1 MKKTAAFIFALTLIL
16 SATSCSEKK
25 KSEIKD
31 SPAAVTISQ
40 TTYGA
45 EEVYLDEINDL
56 MYVSETAVYD
66 EGVCIFYN
74 SYDEKSKFAR
84 LDKDFNVVCTAP
96 LSEDNKTSMT
106 NCVYSDGS
114 FDYISIETNFEF
126 EYDENNQI
134 TNWEQYYAEANFT
147 FCLVSCDRDGNVI
160 SKTEIVGA
168 GEYFDAEI
176 PGMSQLVSCGEDR
189 MMFKFGS
196 GLIIFDKE
204 GNIIDAD
211 SGDQYSSINIAAT
224 TDGRIIC
231 HEHSSYGFMSPDSAA
246 IPADL
251 TYVKELSSC
260 YLAPVTGTGAFLAY
274 FSFSD
279 GLYGLTD
286 SGNFI
291 QVIDYGKS
299 LMTSNNG
306 TILPYDEGVF
316 IACNGGNK
324 LNIYRRRP
332 DDYVEKR
339 QAMDIW
345 MIENGGTGLH
355 DTANNFCLTH
365 DDYLINIKEMVYFDD
380 LSTAILAGDGPDMLY
395 YGSSNYMPDL
405 VNLGALEDLTP
416 YLDGNTGLSK
426 DVLVPNYLDAFSYK
440 GGMYTIT
447 DSFNVSVCIT
457 NKDIV
462 GEEYR
467 NWSTADLLDIYDNMP
482 PGTMLTDDQYSD
494 RMLLFSNAW
503 IDYDNYICNYD
514 CDEFIRLLDICKEHE
529 KNFPETD
536 YEDLD
541 SLKEYYCRLKNG
553 EAIIG
558 QTIDFH
564 GMGTVFNNLGFCE
577 MALEDISLLHYP
589 GCKGEVSFQRAYS
602 ILANSD
608 CKDGAWEFISYAINE
623 KYQEPYGVFGFSTN
637 NNNFIRDLNRYVDP
651 PTGRSTETTTF
662 NGFPYTYESSTS
674 QEQIDRIYDYVV
686 SCKTMSYSSHD
697 VDDILR
703 EEYGRFEK
711 DEITAEECARN
722 LQERISIMLSE
733 MS

>member
-1 MKKTAAFIFALTLIL
+1 MKKTAAFIFAITMIL
-16 SATSCSEKK
+16 SATSCSGKK
-25 KSEIKD
+25 RSEVKD

-40 TTYGA
+40 TSYGA
-45 EEVYLDEINDL
+45 EEVYLDEISDL

-66 EGVCIFYN
+66 EGVCIFYTT
-74 SYDEKSKFAR
+74 YDEKSKFAR
-84 LDKDFNVVCTAP
+84 LDKDFNMICTAE
-96 LSEDNKTSMT
+96 LSEDNKTSTT
-106 NCVYSDGS
+106 NYVHSDGS
-114 FDYISIETNFEF
+114 FDYISIETDFEF
-126 EYDENNQI
+126 EYNETNQI
-134 TNWEQYYAEANFT
+134 TNWEQYYAEADFT
-147 FCLVSCDRDGNVI
+147 FYLVCCDRDGNVI

-168 GEYFDAEI
+168 EEYFDAEI
-176 PGMSQLVSCGEDR
+176 LGMRQLVPCGEDR

-211 SGDQYSSINIAAT
+211 NGDQYSSINIVAT
-224 TDGRIIC
+224 TDGRVIC
-231 HEHSSYGFMSPDSAA
+231 HERSSYGFMSPDSAA

-251 TYVKELSSC
+251 TYVKELAGC
-260 YLAPVTGTGAFLAY
+260 YLPPVTGTGAFLAY

-286 SGNFI
+286 SGDFI

-316 IACNGGNK
+316 IASNGGNK
-324 LNIYRRRP
+324 FTIYRRRP

-395 YGSSNYMPDL
+395 YGGTNYMPDL

-426 DVLVPNYLDAFSYK
+426 DVLVPNYLEAFTYK
-440 GGMYTIT
+440 GGMYLMT
-447 DSFNVSVCIT
+447 DSFSVSSCIT

-467 NWSTADLLDIYDNMP
+467 NWSMADLLDIYDSMP
-482 PGTMLTDDQYSD
+482 PGTMLTDQNSFYS
-494 RMLLFSNAW
+494 FIHSNAW
-503 IDYDNYICNYD
+503 IDYDNYTCNYD
-514 CDEFIRLLDICKEHE
+514 CDEFIRILNICKEHV
-529 KNFPETD
+529 KNFPDTD
-536 YEDLD
+536 YESQD
-541 SLKEYYCRLKNG
+541 SLREYYCRLKNG
-553 EAIIG
+553 EAIISEN
-558 QTIDFH
+558 IHLSDL
-564 GMGTVFNNLGFCE
+564 GMAFNDLGFSE
-577 MALEDISLLHYP
+577 MTLEDISLLYDP
-589 GCKGEVSFQRAYS
+589 GCKGEVSFQHAYS

-623 KYQEPYGVFGFSTN
+623 NYQLPYSVFGFSTN

-651 PTGRSTETTTF
+651 PTGRSTEKTSM
-662 NGFPYTYESSTS
+662 NDFPYTYESTAS

-686 SCKTMSYSSHD
+686 SCNTMSYKSND
-697 VDDILR
+697 VQNILQ

>member
-1 MKKTAAFIFALTLIL
+1 MKKLTSFLFALTMLF
-16 SATSCSEKK
+16 TSTACGGKK
-25 KSEIKD
+25 KSDIKD
-31 SPAAVTISQ
+31 SPTSVTISQ

-45 EEVYLDEINDL
+45 EEVYLDAIDDL

-74 SYDEKSKFAR
+74 SYDEKSKFVR
-84 LDKDFNVVCTAP
+84 LDKEFNVVANAEI
-96 LSEDNKTSMT
+96 SEDANASMT

-114 FDYISIETNFEF
+114 FDYISIKTDFEF

-134 TNWEQYYAEANFT
+134 SNWEQYYDEADFT

-160 SKTEIVGA
+160 SNTEIDGA

-176 PGMSQLVSCGEDR
+176 PGMSQLVPCGEDR

-196 GLIIFDKE
+196 GLVIFDKE

-211 SGDQYSSINIAAT
+211 RGDQYSSINIAAT
-224 TDGRIIC
+224 SDGRIIC

-251 TYVKELSSC
+251 TYAEGLSGC

-279 GLYGLTD
+279 GLYGLTEN
-286 SGNFI
+286 GQFI

-339 QAMDIW
+339 QAIDIW
-345 MIENGGTGLH
+345 MIENGGTGIH

-380 LSTAILAGDGPDMLY
+380 IPTAILAGDGSDILY
-395 YGSSNYMPDL
+395 YGSRNDMLDL
-405 VNLGALEDLTP
+405 VNLGALEDLTT
-416 YLDGNTGLSK
+416 YFDGNTGLSK
-426 DVLVPNYLDAFSYK
+426 DVLVPNVLEALTYK
-440 GGMYTIT
+440 GGIYLMT
-447 DSFNVSVCIT
+447 DFFRVSSCIT
-457 NKDIV
+457 NKEIV

-467 NWSTADLLDIYDNMP
+467 NWSMADLLDIYDSMP
-482 PGTMLTDDQYSD
+482 PGTMLTDRKYSVN
-494 RMLLFSNAW
+494 LLLYSNAW
-503 IDYDNYICNYD
+503 IDYDNYTCNYD
-514 CDEFIRLLDICKEHE
+514 CDEFIRLLDICKEDE

-536 YEDLD
+536 LNDLD
-541 SLKEYYCRLKNG
+541 NLKEYYCRLKNG
-553 EAIIG
+553 EA
-558 QTIDFH
+558 
-564 GMGTVFNNLGFCE
+564 VFSNNFNINDISYIFSHLGISE
-577 MALEDISLLHYP
+577 MTLEDISLLYEP
-589 GCKGEVSFQRAYS
+589 GCKGQVSFQDCYS
-602 ILANSD
+602 IVANSD

-623 KYQEPYGVFGFSTN
+623 SYQEPYSPFGFSTN
-637 NNNFIRDLNRYVDP
+637 NNNFIRDLNKYVDP
-651 PTGRSTETTTF
+651 PTGRSTVTTVM
-662 NGFPYTYESSTS
+662 NGFPITYESTTT

-686 SCKTMSYSSHD
+686 SCNTMSYKSRD
-697 VDDILR
+697 VDDIIR
-703 EEYGRFEK
+703 EEYNRFEM

-722 LQERISIMLSE
+722 LQGRISIMLSE